1 MSGERRPALPSGK
14 VYIVGA
20 GPGDPGLIT
29 RRGADL
35 LTRADVV
42 AYDRLVHPDLLKLAP
57 QAELVDVGKRPGQ
70 SEQGQQRINEVLVD
84 EARKG
89 RVVVRLKGGDPFV
102 FGRGGEE
109 AELLAEAGIAFE
121 IVPGVT
127 SAVAG
132 PAYAGIPLT
141 HRDFASWVAIA
152 TGHEDPTKEESSLD
166 WDALARAPSAVF
178 LMGIERLDVISREL
192 QHAGKRADTP
202 VAVIASATLPAQRV
216 LLSTLARVAGDVSV
230 AGIVPPAVLVVGE
243 ISSLAKRLGWTGRRP
258 LAGMRVFVTRTRA
271 QAGKLSAMLR
281 DAGAEPLE
289 FPAIKI
295 VEPSS
300 YRPLDEALKRVGR
313 YSWVLFTS
321 ANTVEAVFDRLP
333 PLDARAFA
341 DCGIAAVGPATADAL
356 RAHGIEPDLVPSKY
370 TTEALAKELGSPS
383 DGRIDVLL
391 PQAEDAPK
399 DLERALAAK
408 DWKPHV
414 VAAYRTVVDSDVVEA
429 GRKALRTGVDAV
441 LFTSASTVES
451 FVRNWGTPPAGTVVC
466 CIGPRTAQAALDAG
480 IASAAESPESSI
492 EALVNTLIEA
502 VRR

>member
-1 MSGERRPALPSGK
+1 MAEGI

-29 RRGADL
+29 RRGAEL
-35 LTRADVV
+35 LARADVV

-70 SEQGQQRINEVLVD
+70 SAEGQARINDVLVS

-109 AELLAEAGIAFE
+109 AEVLVDAGVAFE

-152 TGHEDPTKEESSLD
+152 TGHEDPTKDSSALD
-166 WDALARAPSAVF
+166 WDALAKAPSAVF
-178 LMGIERLDVISREL
+178 LMGIERLDVISQQL
-192 QHAGKRADTP
+192 QRAGKRADTP
-202 VAVIASATLPAQRV
+202 VAVIASATWPQQRV
-216 LLSTLARVAGDVSV
+216 LHSTLEKVSDAV
-230 AGIVPPAVLVVGE
+230 DEAAIVPPAVLVVGE
-243 ISSLAKRLGWTGRRP
+243 ITGLGLRLDWISRRP

-295 VEPSS
+295 VEPPS
-300 YRPLDEALKRVGR
+300 YAPLDDALKHVGR
-313 YSWVLFTS
+313 YAWVVFTS
-321 ANTVEAVFDRLP
+321 ANAVEAVWDRLA

-341 DCGIAAVGPATADAL
+341 DSGVAAVGPATADAL

-370 TTEALAKELGSPS
+370 TTDALAKQLGGPA
-383 DGRIDVLL
+383 DARTGVLL
-391 PQAEDAPK
+391 PQAEDAPP
-399 DLERALAAK
+399 DLQRALAAN
-408 DWKPHV
+408 DWEPHV
-414 VAAYRTVVDSDVVEA
+414 VPAYRTVPDEDAVEA
-429 GRKALRTGVDAV
+429 GRAALKAGVDAV
-441 LFTSASTVES
+441 LFTSASTVEN
-451 FVRNWGTPPAGTVVC
+451 FVRNWGMPPPGTVVC
-466 CIGPRTAQAALDAG
+466 CIGPRTAKAALDAG

>member
-1 MSGERRPALPSGK
+1 MSEGLRIGK

-20 GPGDPGLIT
+20 GPGDPSLIT
-29 RRGADL
+29 RRGAEL
-35 LTRADVV
+35 LARADVV
-42 AYDRLVHPDLLKLAP
+42 AYDRLVHPDLLTLAP

-70 SEQGQQRINEVLVD
+70 SAEGQQRINEVIVD

-109 AELLAEAGIAFE
+109 AELLAAAGIAFE

-152 TGHEDPTKEESSLD
+152 TGHEDPTKETSSLD
-166 WDALARAPSAVF
+166 WEALARAPSAVF
-178 LMGIERLDVISREL
+178 LMGIERLDVISSEL
-192 QHAGKRADTP
+192 QRAGKRADTP
-202 VAVIASATLPAQRV
+202 VAVVASATLPQQRV
-216 LLSTLARVAGDVSV
+216 LHSTLEKVADAVSS
-230 AGIVPPAVLVVGE
+230 AGIAPPAVLVVGDITSLGQRLDW
-243 ISSLAKRLGWTGRRP
+243 ISRRP

-300 YRPLDEALKRVGR
+300 YAPLDDALKHVGR
-313 YSWVLFTS
+313 YAWVLFTS
-321 ANTVEAVFDRLP
+321 ANAVEAVFDRLP

-341 DCGIAAVGPATADAL
+341 DSGIAAVGPATADAL
-356 RAHGIEPDLVPSKY
+356 RVHGIEADLVPSKY
-370 TTEALAKELGSPS
+370 TTEALTKELGPPS
-383 DGRIDVLL
+383 DVRTDVLL
-391 PQAEDAPK
+391 PQAEDAPN
-399 DLERALAAK
+399 DLERALAAN
-408 DWKPHV
+408 DWSPHV
-414 VAAYRTVVDSDVVEA
+414 VPAYRTVPDEDAVDA
-429 GRKALRTGVDAV
+429 GRAALKEGVDAV
-441 LFTSASTVES
+441 LFTSASTVEN
-451 FVRNWGTPPAGTVVC
+451 FVRNWGTPPPGTVVC
-466 CIGPRTAQAALDAG
+466 CIGPRTAKAALDAG
-480 IASAAESPESSI
+480 IASAAESAESSI

>member
-1 MSGERRPALPSGK
+1 MAEGI

-29 RRGADL
+29 RRGAEL
-35 LTRADVV
+35 LARADVV
-42 AYDRLVHPDLLKLAP
+42 AYDRLVHTDLLKLAP

-70 SEQGQQRINEVLVD
+70 SAEGQQRINEVLVD

-127 SAVAG
+127 SAIAG

-152 TGHEDPTKEESSLD
+152 TGHEDPTKESSSLD
-166 WDALARAPSAVF
+166 WEALARAPSAVF

-192 QHAGKRADTP
+192 QRAGKRADTP
-202 VAVIASATLPAQRV
+202 VAVIASATWPQQRV
-216 LLSTLARVAGDVSV
+216 LHSTLEKVADAVV
-230 AGIVPPAVLVVGE
+230 TAGIVPPAVLIVGE
-243 ISSLAKRLGWTGRRP
+243 ITTLGQRLDWITRRP

-300 YRPLDEALKRVGR
+300 YAPLDDALKRVGR
-313 YSWVLFTS
+313 YAWVLFTS
-321 ANTVEAVFDRLP
+321 ANAVEHAWDRLGAVR
-333 PLDARAFA
+333 LDARAFA
-341 DCGIAAVGPATADAL
+341 DCGVAAVGPATADAL
-356 RAHGIEPDLVPSKY
+356 RAHGIEPDFVPSKY
-370 TTEALAKELGSPS
+370 TTEALAKELGPPS
-383 DGRIDVLL
+383 DVRTDVLL

-399 DLERALAAK
+399 DLERALAAN

-414 VAAYRTVVDSDVVEA
+414 VPAYRTVPDEDAVEA
-429 GRKALRTGVDAV
+429 GRDALRAGVDAV
-441 LFTSASTVES
+441 LFTSASTVEN
-451 FVRNWGTPPAGTVVC
+451 FVRNWGAPPVGTVVC
-466 CIGPRTAQAALDAG
+466 CIGPRTAKAALDAG

>member
-1 MSGERRPALPSGK
+1 MSERPGSGK

-29 RRGADL
+29 RRGAEL
-35 LTRADVV
+35 LGRADVV
-42 AYDRLVHPDLLKLAP
+42 AYDRLVNAELLKLAP

-70 SEQGQQRINEVLVD
+70 SAEGQARINEVLID

-89 RVVVRLKGGDPFV
+89 HVVVRLKGGDPFV

-109 AELLAEAGIAFE
+109 AELLAEAGIPFE

-141 HRDFASWVAIA
+141 HRDFASWAAIA
-152 TGHEDPTKEESSLD
+152 TGHEDPTKDSSALD

-178 LMGIERLDVISREL
+178 LMGIERLDVISSSL
-192 QHAGKRADTP
+192 QKAGKRAETP
-202 VAVIASATLPAQRV
+202 VAVIASATWPQQRV
-216 LLSTLARVAGDVSV
+216 LHSTLEKVADAVAT
-230 AGIVPPAVLVVGE
+230 AGITPPAVLVVGE
-243 ISSLAKRLGWTGRRP
+243 ITQLGERLEWLSRRP

-300 YRPLDEALKRVGR
+300 YGPLDEALKRVGR
-313 YSWVLFTS
+313 YAWVLFTS
-321 ANTVEAVFDRLP
+321 ANTVEAVFRRLP

-341 DCGIAAVGPATADAL
+341 DSGIAAVGPATADAL
-356 RAHGIEPDLVPSKY
+356 RAHGIEADLVPSKY
-370 TTEALAKELGSPS
+370 TTEALAKALGSPP
-383 DGRIDVLL
+383 DGRTAVLV
-391 PQAEDAPK
+391 PQAEDAPH
-399 DLERALAAK
+399 DLERALANN
-408 DWKPHV
+408 DWEPDV
-414 VAAYRTVVDSDVVEA
+414 VPAYRTVPDDDAVEA
-429 GRKALRTGVDAV
+429 GRDALRAGVDAV
-441 LFTSASTVES
+441 LFTSASTVEN
-451 FVRNWGTPPAGTVVC
+451 FVRNWGTPPPGTVVC
-466 CIGPRTAQAALDAG
+466 CIGPRTAKAALDAG

>member
-1 MSGERRPALPSGK
+1 MVERPGLGK

-29 RRGADL
+29 RRGAEL
-35 LTRADVV
+35 LARADVV
-42 AYDRLVHPDLLKLAP
+42 AYDRLVDPELLELAP

-70 SEQGQQRINEVLVD
+70 SAEGQARINEVLID
-84 EARKG
+84 EARRG

-109 AELLAEAGIAFE
+109 AELLAEAGIPFE

-152 TGHEDPTKEESSLD
+152 TGHEDPTKESSTLD
-166 WDALARAPSAVF
+166 WDALAKAPSAVF
-178 LMGIERLDVISREL
+178 LMGIERLDVISQEL
-192 QHAGKRADTP
+192 QRAGKRADTP
-202 VAVIASATLPAQRV
+202 VAVVASATRPQQRI
-216 LLSTLARVAGDVSV
+216 LHSTLEKVADAVAT
-230 AGIVPPAVLVVGE
+230 AGITAPAVLVVGE
-243 ISSLAKRLGWTGRRP
+243 ITTLGQRLEWLSRRP
-258 LAGMRVFVTRTRA
+258 LAGLRVFVTRTRA

-295 VEPSS
+295 VEPST
-300 YRPLDEALKRVGR
+300 YAPLDEALKRVGR
-313 YSWVLFTS
+313 YAWVLFTS
-321 ANTVEAVFDRLP
+321 TNTVEAVFRRLP

-341 DCGIAAVGPATADAL
+341 DSGVAAIGPATADAL

-370 TTEALAKELGSPS
+370 TTEALAKQLGVAPNE
-383 DGRIDVLL
+383 GTAVLL
-391 PQAEDAPK
+391 PQADDAPR
-399 DLERALAAK
+399 DLERALAAN
-408 DWKPHV
+408 DWSVDV
-414 VAAYRTVVDSDVVEA
+414 VPAYRTVPDADAVEA
-429 GRKALRTGVDAV
+429 GREALKAGVDAV
-441 LFTSASTVES
+441 LFTSASTVEN
-451 FVRNWGTPPAGTVVC
+451 FVRNWGTPPPGTVVC
-466 CIGPRTAQAALDAG
+466 CIGPRTAEAAQRAG

>member
-1 MSGERRPALPSGK
+1 MADRIGSGI

-20 GPGDPGLIT
+20 GPGDPGLLT
-29 RRGADL
+29 RRAADL
-35 LTRADVV
+35 LARADVV
-42 AYDRLVHPDLLKLAP
+42 AYDRLVNPEVLKLAP

-70 SEQGQQRINEVLVD
+70 SAEGQARINDVLVA

-109 AELLAEAGIAFE
+109 AELLADAGIAFE

-152 TGHEDPTKEESSLD
+152 TGHEDPTKDASALD
-166 WDALARAPSAVF
+166 WDALAKAPSAVF
-178 LMGIERLDVISREL
+178 LMGIERLDQISSAL
-192 QHAGKRADTP
+192 QAAGKRADTP
-202 VAVIASATLPAQRV
+202 VAVIASATWPQQRI
-216 LLSTLARVAGDVSV
+216 LHSTLEKVADAV
-230 AGIVPPAVLVVGE
+230 GIAQITPPAVLVVGE
-243 ISSLAKRLGWTGRRP
+243 ITSLGQRLEWLSRRP

-295 VEPSS
+295 VEPST
-300 YRPLDEALKRVGR
+300 YTPLDDALKHVGR
-313 YSWVLFTS
+313 YAWVLFTS
-321 ANTVEAVFDRLP
+321 ANAVEAVWDRLA
-333 PLDARAFA
+333 PLDSRAFA
-341 DCGIAAVGPATADAL
+341 DCDIAAVGPATADAL
-356 RAHGIEPDLVPSKY
+356 RAHGIEADLVPSKY
-370 TTEALAKELGSPS
+370 TTDALAKALGRPV
-383 DGRIDVLL
+383 DARTAVLL
-391 PQAEDAPK
+391 PQAEDAPP
-399 DLERALAAK
+399 DLQRALSAN
-408 DWKPHV
+408 DWQPHV
-414 VAAYRTVVDSDVVEA
+414 VPAYRTVPDEDAVEA
-429 GRKALRTGVDAV
+429 GRVALRAGVDAV
-441 LFTSASTVES
+441 LFTSASTVEN
-451 FVRNWGTPPAGTVVC
+451 FVRNWGTPPPGTVVC
-466 CIGPRTAQAALDAG
+466 CIGPRTAKAALDAG